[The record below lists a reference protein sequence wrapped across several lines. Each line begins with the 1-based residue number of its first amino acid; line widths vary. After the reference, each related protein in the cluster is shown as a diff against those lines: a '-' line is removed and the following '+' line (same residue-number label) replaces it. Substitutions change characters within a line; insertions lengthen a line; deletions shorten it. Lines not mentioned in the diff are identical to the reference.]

1 MDETFDNLHSAAE
14 RGDVAAVKAFLEAGP
29 DLNVF
34 DEISFTPL
42 HYAARGGHLEIVR
55 LLLQA
60 GADVNARDEPRIG
73 DTPLAS
79 IAGNCSFA
87 VAKMLLSAGA
97 DPTTRG
103 WMQLCA
109 LDRAESR
116 KAEEGRRVYELLCN
130 AARKFN
136 GSDPATRC

>member
-1 MDETFDNLHSAAE
+1 MKETFDNLHSASE
-14 RGDVAAVKAFLEAGP
+14 RGDIAAVKALLTTSH

-42 HYAARGGHLEIVR
+42 HYAARGGHLVIIR

-60 GADVNARDEPRIG
+60 GANVNARDEPRIG

-79 IAGNCSFA
+79 VAGNCSFA
-87 VAKMLLSAGA
+87 VAESLISAGA
-97 DPTTRG
+97 DPTIRG

-109 LDRAESR
+109 LDRAENR
-116 KAEEGRRVYELLCN
+116 KAEEGRRVYELLCS

-136 GSDPATRC
+136 GAAQNNRR